1 MTKVLS
7 FAAILIGFAAAT
19 QADDRP
25 ARAGNATGVIVA
37 DGSQNAPAPLR
48 PRAGAPASSLPT
60 AGETCG
66 SRYCPSAPSLD
77 VVAGLEPLAN

>member
-7 FAAILIGFAAAT
+7 LAAILIGFATIT

-37 DGSQNAPAPLR
+37 ADSQNASEPLR
-48 PRAGAPASSLPT
+48 PRAGGPASSLPT
-60 AGETCG
+60 AGAACG
-66 SRYCPSAPSLD
+66 RRYCPSAASLD